1 MCGLKPPSWTPPVTM
16 YPMGTPWIEVLL
28 LNSDINNFGGGEG
41 ARGRVGAVESNGLAH
56 GVVGVGPVGDP
67 GGELGL

>member
-1 MCGLKPPSWTPPVTM
+1 MCGLKPPGWTPPVTM

-28 LNSDINNFGGGEG
+28 LNSDINDFGGGEG